1 MARVLVACLGNGL
14 AGDSAAGSAVH
25 SLLQGCTLPEGA
37 RLVLV
42 PPGPMRLLEVLRD
55 AEALV
60 AVGEVELG
68 ARPGT
73 IQVLDWKE
81 VPVGADGQG
90 RSGHALRVAME
101 AARIRDPARAPR
113 TAFLVGIE
121 GRAYG
126 GHEGQLH
133 AEVAGALAGAARVV
147 LDLAHGLAGL
157 DLPTLEE
164 EASAMTLAV
173 AEVLDAAELSVATPA
188 TPRPPGPRA

>member
-1 MARVLVACLGNGL
+1 MARVLVACMGNGL

-25 SLLQGCTLPEGA
+25 SLLQGCGLPEGA

-42 PPGPMRLLEVLRD
+42 PAGPMRLLDSLQD

-73 IQVLDWKE
+73 VHVLDWRE
-81 VPVGADGQG
+81 APIGADGQG
-90 RSGHALRVAME
+90 RSGHALRVTME

-126 GHEGQLH
+126 GHAGLLH

-147 LDLAHGLAGL
+147 LDLAHGLARL
-157 DLPTLEE
+157 DAPPVEE
-164 EASAMTLAV
+164 EASAMALAPTE
-173 AEVLDAAELSVATPA
+173 ALATGAFSEATPA
-188 TPRPPGPRA
+188 TSRPPGPRA